1 MNVKYGG
8 KHVPKSPVKIDV
20 KPKADASK
28 CKLKGPGLESPVV
41 NEPTSFDVDCKRA
54 GESQF
59 AVPYTAF
66 HDLKSN
72 DSSFCFRFDWSK
84 LLHALL

>member
-8 KHVPKSPVKIDV
+8 KHVPNSPAKIDV

-28 CKLKGPGLESPVV
+28 CKLKGPGLESPVM

-54 GESQF
+54 GMKGLELE
-59 AVPYTAF
+59 T
-66 HDLKSN
+66 
-72 DSSFCFRFDWSK
+72 DWKCDTSP
-84 LLHALL
+84 